1 MKNQIEKKAYQILN
15 ELAKNRIYTS
25 YRSILDTMYE
35 TASEKKQFIK
45 ASYIL
50 ELINEDI
57 NN

>member
-15 ELAKNRIYTS
+15 ELAKNKVYAS

-35 TASEKKQFIK
+35 TASEKKQYIK

-57 NN
+57 NS